1 MGEASFPA
9 MSPATPAA
17 SVFPAVDA
25 PALSPSR
32 SLTASTALFAGAAR
46 ASLPG
51 KFRDALNRS
60 ADPTVRGVRVT
71 LLLGAVALV
80 SIVDLMLTLKLVTSV
95 GMIEANPIAR
105 MVMQTGDTTY
115 LTIFKMTLTAIS
127 LGAIF
132 WCRRHKLGEIAAW
145 ICFCVMLALSLQW
158 AFFLTKV
165 QNEYTADWNYLQQSG
180 HPAFVMMTDE

>member
-1 MGEASFPA
+1 
-9 MSPATPAA
+9 MSPVTPAA
-17 SVFPAVDA
+17 PVIPAVDA
-25 PALSPSR
+25 AALPPNLSP
-32 SLTASTALFAGAAR
+32 TASTAIFAGAAR

-51 KFRDALNRS
+51 KLREVLNRS

-180 HPAFVMMTDE
+180 HPAFVMMTEE